1 MPSSSWSSRASAAS
15 GDSPGSR
22 LPPGNSHRPARSRP
36 SVRRASRM
44 RPALSRM
51 TPATTSTG
59 APDSP
64 LTSGE
69 LAVAVLVLLAAA
81 AGAGIVAA
89 DALAA
94 ARRQHFERGHRALRL
109 RGFFVGAQATHVGV
123 LELHLAGHRLGA
135 RALGGFGLRDLFLAA
150 DAHARQQRN
159 DFALHL
165 LE

>member
-1 MPSSSWSSRASAAS
+1 MPSSSRSSRASAAS

-22 LPPGNSHRPARSRP
+22 LPPGNSQRPARSRP

-59 APDSP
+59 SP
-64 LTSGE
+64 MSAE

-94 ARRQHFERGHRALRL
+94 AGRQHLERGLRAGLLRL
-109 RGFFVGAQATHVGV
+109 RGFLVGAQPAHVGV
-123 LELHLAGHRLGA
+123 LELHLLGQ
-135 RALGGFGLRDLFLAA
+135 G
-150 DAHARQQRN
+150 
-159 DFALHL
+159 
-165 LE
+165 